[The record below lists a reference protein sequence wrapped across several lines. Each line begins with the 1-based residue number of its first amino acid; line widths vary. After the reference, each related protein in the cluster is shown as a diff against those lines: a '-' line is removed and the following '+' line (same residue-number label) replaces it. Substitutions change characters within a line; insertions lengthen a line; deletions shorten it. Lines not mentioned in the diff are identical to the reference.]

1 MVARPVRYGP
11 VRQKTN
17 FPGNVHTDVMHE
29 NSSSSDSDA
38 PPEELPSGAPEKWG
52 RANKNRPSQLSTKKK
67 VSPYRVAPGLSA
79 STAKSRDPRFDPGA
93 KVDEEAWKRNY
104 DFITGM
110 QKEEV
115 ALAKRK
121 LEESARAAH
130 RASQRGGGAKR
141 RRTREKVLVPDEAD
155 ALKLEL
161 ERTAN
166 RLKQEEIF
174 AKRER
179 VKAEMRREEVAA
191 VKEGKKPFFAKK
203 SVIRERELLAQYDEL
218 RKAGK
223 LEKFLEKRRRKNSS
237 AQKRRLP
244 RALDG

>member
-1 MVARPVRYGP
+1 MVEDSA
-11 VRQKTN
+11 
-17 FPGNVHTDVMHE
+17 
-29 NSSSSDSDA
+29 SSDSDA

-104 DFITGM
+104 DFITDM

-141 RRTREKVLVPDEAD
+141 RRTREKVLAPDEAD

-179 VKAEMRREEVAA
+179 VKTDMRREEVAA

-218 RKAGK
+218 RKAGN

-244 RALDG
+244 RALDGRGVPTDS

>member
-1 MVARPVRYGP
+1 M
-11 VRQKTN
+11 
-17 FPGNVHTDVMHE
+17 MHE

-115 ALAKRK
+115 ALR
-121 LEESARAAH
+121 
-130 RASQRGGGAKR
+130 
-141 RRTREKVLVPDEAD
+141 V
-155 ALKLEL
+155 L
-161 ERTAN
+161 ERHTAH
-166 RLKQEEIF
+166 LS
-174 AKRER
+174 
-179 VKAEMRREEVAA
+179 VAA
-191 VKEGKKPFFAKK
+191 APSEGAR
-203 SVIRERELLAQYDEL
+203 VRRCLC
-218 RKAGK
+218 RM
-223 LEKFLEKRRRKNSS
+223 KRTPLSS
-237 AQKRRLP
+237 SLNARP
-244 RALDG
+244 TG